1 MRKNAPPTGET
12 FFGGGGW
19 IRTTEANAT
28 DLQSAPFGHSGTPPD
43 MKLWSWWTDSNPR
56 PADYKSAALPAELH
70 QRIKSAVQQ
79 QVSFYQRT
87 YTLSSPILKI
97 EKIFLKGR
105 KECSYTAQSQRNSLL
120 LPLRDVQQ
128 APPAAY
134 CPCCGGEQYRW
145 DRMVWR
151 EGRSICAE
159 CAAREEEEEARE
171 S

>member
-1 MRKNAPPTGET
+1 M
-12 FFGGGGW
+12 
-19 IRTTEANAT
+19 
-28 DLQSAPFGHSGTPPD
+28 
-43 MKLWSWWTDSNPR
+43 
-56 PADYKSAALPAELH
+56 
-70 QRIKSAVQQ
+70 
-79 QVSFYQRT
+79 
-87 YTLSSPILKI
+87 
-97 EKIFLKGR
+97 
-105 KECSYTAQSQRNSLL
+105 
-120 LPLRDVQQ
+120 QQ

>member
-1 MRKNAPPTGET
+1 M
-12 FFGGGGW
+12 
-19 IRTTEANAT
+19 
-28 DLQSAPFGHSGTPPD
+28 
-43 MKLWSWWTDSNPR
+43 
-56 PADYKSAALPAELH
+56 
-70 QRIKSAVQQ
+70 
-79 QVSFYQRT
+79 
-87 YTLSSPILKI
+87 KI

-134 CPCCGGEQYRW
+134 CPCRGGEQYRW

>member
-1 MRKNAPPTGET
+1 
-12 FFGGGGW
+12 
-19 IRTTEANAT
+19 
-28 DLQSAPFGHSGTPPD
+28 

-97 EKIFLKGR
+97 EKFFLKGR
-105 KECSYTAQSQRNSLL
+105 KECSYTAQSQRNFLL

-145 DRMVWR
+145 DQMVWR

>member
-1 MRKNAPPTGET
+1 
-12 FFGGGGW
+12 
-19 IRTTEANAT
+19 
-28 DLQSAPFGHSGTPPD
+28 

-105 KECSYTAQSQRNSLL
+105 KGGSYTAQSQRNSLL

>member
-1 MRKNAPPTGET
+1 MGESGFEPLKSAT
-12 FFGGGGW
+12 
-19 IRTTEANAT
+19 T
-28 DLQSAPFGHSGTPPD
+28 DLQSAPFGHSGTLPYSI
-43 MKLWSWWTDSNPR
+43 KRWSWWTDSNPR

-79 QVSFYQRT
+79 QVLFYQRT

-128 APPAAY
+128 APPASY